1 MPLFSSQT
9 IQEMVQLAIAEDI
22 GSGDL
27 SAQLIPPQQQASA
40 SVICREE
47 ALLCG
52 SAWFNEV
59 FQQIDSQ
66 VQIEWFA
73 QEGERVQ
80 ADQWL
85 CRLHGSARS
94 LLSGERC
101 GLNFLQTLSATATT
115 AQRYATAVSG
125 TSVKVLDTRKTLPL
139 WRLAQK
145 YAVTVGGC
153 HNHRIGLFD
162 AFLIKENHIAAA
174 GSITKAINSA
184 RAINSQVLLEVE
196 VENLQQ
202 LHEALKTKP
211 DRIMLDNFDIPLL
224 KQAVEITAGKIDL
237 EASGNIT
244 LNNIRSKAETGV
256 NFISVGALSKD
267 IKAIDLSMRF
277 NP

>member
-1 MPLFSSQT
+1 MSVPSQI
-9 IQEMVQLAIAEDI
+9 IQEMVQRAVAEDI

-47 ALLCG
+47 AVLCG
-52 SAWFNEV
+52 QAWFDEV
-59 FQQIDSQ
+59 FRQLDPE
-66 VQIEWFA
+66 VQIEWLA
-73 QEGERVQ
+73 QEGENVQ
-80 ADQWL
+80 AEQPL
-85 CRLHGSARS
+85 CKLHGSARS

-101 GLNFLQTLSATATT
+101 GLNFIQSLSATATT
-115 AQRYATAVSG
+115 AQRYATAVAG
-125 TSVKVLDTRKTLPL
+125 TGVKVLDTRKTLPL

-174 GSITKAINSA
+174 GSITEAINSA
-184 RAINSQVLLEVE
+184 RAINPQVLLEVE
-196 VENLQQ
+196 VENLEQ
-202 LHEALKTKP
+202 LHEALKAKP
-211 DRIMLDNFDIPLL
+211 DRIMLDNFDISLL
-224 KQAVEITAGKIDL
+224 KQAVNITAGQIEL

-244 LNNIRSKAETGV
+244 LSNIRSKAETGV

-277 NP
+277 SS

>member
-1 MPLFSSQT
+1 MSVPSQI
-9 IQEMVQLAIAEDI
+9 IQEMVQWAVAEDI

-27 SAQLIPPQQQASA
+27 SAQLILPQQQANA

-47 ALLCG
+47 AVLCG
-52 SAWFNEV
+52 QAWFDEV
-59 FQQIDSQ
+59 FRQLDPAVQ
-66 VQIEWFA
+66 VKWFA
-73 QEGERVQ
+73 QEGEKVQ
-80 ADQWL
+80 ADQPI
-85 CRLHGSARS
+85 CKLHGSARS

-101 GLNFLQTLSATATT
+101 GLNFIQSLSATATT
-115 AQRYATAVSG
+115 AQRYATAVAG
-125 TSVKVLDTRKTLPL
+125 TGVKVLDTRKTLPL

-162 AFLIKENHIAAA
+162 AFLIKENHIEAA

-184 RAINSQVLLEVE
+184 RAINPQVLLEVE
-196 VENLQQ
+196 VENLEQ
-202 LHEALKTKP
+202 LHEALKAKP

-224 KQAVEITAGKIDL
+224 KQAVKITAGKIDL

-244 LNNIRSKAETGV
+244 LSNIRSKAETGV